1 MHGGKHKD
9 EESKQKKKGGK
20 GKKHQDSEDEQ
31 DNVAMTLKKG
41 KAARN
46 KQATVAI
53 EDEVDEEWEL
63 EKMGGKKTRIR
74 ASDITLHN

>member
-1 MHGGKHKD
+1 
-9 EESKQKKKGGK
+9 
-20 GKKHQDSEDEQ
+20 
-31 DNVAMTLKKG
+31 MTLKKG